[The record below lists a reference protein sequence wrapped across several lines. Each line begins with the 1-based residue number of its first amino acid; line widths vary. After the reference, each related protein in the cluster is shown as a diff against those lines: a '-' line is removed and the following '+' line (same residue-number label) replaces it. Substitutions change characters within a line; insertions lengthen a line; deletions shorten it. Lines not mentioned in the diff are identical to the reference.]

1 MLSGATREGS
11 PPEHCDVRLRDYALN
26 YLARFPAS
34 VTKLRIVLLRR
45 ARLKEQ
51 ILTSEGLA
59 SLIGELQRSGY
70 VDDERFAL
78 ARTRSLLRRGAS
90 LFEIRSKLARDGIAA
105 SQIKETLASFVVKE
119 GSEALEL
126 VAAMRVA
133 RKRAIGPFRRT
144 NGDYAV
150 RQKDMAALAR
160 KGFSYGVLRRLFDA
174 SEEELEMWQKNI
186 EEEY

>member
-1 MLSGATREGS
+1 MLAMLSGATREGS

-34 VTKLRIVLLRR
+34 VAKLRIVLSRR

-51 ILTSEGLA
+51 ILTNEGLA
-59 SLIGELQRSGY
+59 SLIGELRESGY

-90 LFEIRSKLARDGIAA
+90 LLEIRSKLARDGIAA

-133 RKRAIGPFRRT
+133 RKRAIGPSVDLVATTPCGKRIWRRWR
-144 NGDYAV
+144 V
-150 RQKDMAALAR
+150 RDFLTACYGGCLTRAR
-160 KGFSYGVLRRLFDA
+160 R
-174 SEEELEMWQKNI
+174 N
-186 EEEY
+186 